1 MMYTISMKRIWGFF
15 FVLVCFVLPLLGQD
29 GAASRDKVIVTS
41 KTYLGVPYRY
51 GGQTR
56 SGMDCSGFI
65 CTVFQEAVGE
75 TLPRQSSS
83 IYSSVMKI
91 SDAQRQP
98 GDLVFFSVYGND
110 RVGHVGI
117 YLGND
122 EFIHAA
128 SDGPKTGV
136 IISKLSENYWRR
148 NYIGAGRV
156 LLAANSTIA
165 SASASTDDSSAGA
178 SSDFPVTASKPSIAS
193 VEASTSGGRVSSQ
206 RQSSGGGSG
215 VFRSIFRRFNVDF
228 TAAYDWS
235 FYAPDGFD
243 FISRGFSVDVGFWLD
258 GLLINPGVGVSFFY
272 DDVMGAYQFPFLVT
286 IQPFDIMQ
294 VYGGVVLTAGN
305 PKTVTLHGSGTA
317 AMGQVW
323 PGVFGVKFILP
334 AIEVGKVNL
343 HVVQDIRYKAFA
355 YGDGTPFLL
364 QDALSSGVVFST
376 GIRVTL
382 PFSKV
387 L

>member
-1 MMYTISMKRIWGFF
+1 M
-15 FVLVCFVLPLLGQD
+15 
-29 GAASRDKVIVTS
+29 
-41 KTYLGVPYRY
+41 
-51 GGQTR
+51 
-56 SGMDCSGFI
+56 
-65 CTVFQEAVGE
+65 
-75 TLPRQSSS
+75 
-83 IYSSVMKI
+83 
-91 SDAQRQP
+91 
-98 GDLVFFSVYGND
+98 
-110 RVGHVGI
+110 
-117 YLGND
+117 
-122 EFIHAA
+122 
-128 SDGPKTGV
+128 
-136 IISKLSENYWRR
+136 
-148 NYIGAGRV
+148 
-156 LLAANSTIA
+156 
-165 SASASTDDSSAGA
+165 
-178 SSDFPVTASKPSIAS
+178 
-193 VEASTSGGRVSSQ
+193 
-206 RQSSGGGSG
+206 
-215 VFRSIFRRFNVDF
+215 DF

-243 FISRGFSVDVGFWLD
+243 FISRGFSIDVGFWLD

-334 AIEVGKVNL
+334 AIEVGKVSL